1 MDYAVFQGF
10 GLDLTE
16 VFRPTIVKTYQAQ
29 IVLDTKK
36 FSKRIKNKYLTS
48 IYKNAIIS
56 IT

>member
-10 GLDLTE
+10 GLDSTE

-36 FSKRIKNKYLTS
+36 FSKKKYLTS